1 MPIQLSNCCKA
12 PIDFNEKLDRPE
24 CFTCI
29 ECGRIIGTTHNKESG
44 VEDSNIIENN
54 GEYYIKCTA
63 HEEVVGRNIE
73 KAKEEGRQEE
83 RNRVA
88 KILLKDNCFKCG
100 KEVPK
105 PEDSPKDR
113 KRWVDKC
120 EGCKK

>member
-1 MPIQLSNCCKA
+1 MKSTSGTASLVLQSLWVEQA
-12 PIDFNEKLDRPE
+12 LLTAEKRGHEDGAME
-24 CFTCI
+24 A
-29 ECGRIIGTTHNKESG
+29 TT
-44 VEDSNIIENN
+44 VCN
-54 GEYYIKCTA
+54 GLLK
-63 HEEVVGRNIE
+63 